1 MIRIVTHIF
10 LYWIHVLKNIIWN
23 ILLLCLSVPRRTS
36 ISCSFAAGLGCCIEF
51 LLSAAWLLVL
61 YFCSL
66 VNKISYSSNMYIYI
80 YIYIDT
86 HTHKRGLQSWNI
98 LGEHAESLSE
108 IRGNMWIKQWV
119 RNLSGSKH
127 GISVTGDWNLWL
139 HHLSSWSQLGCRD

>member
-86 HTHKRGLQSWNI
+86 HTQKRSSIMKYFGGTCRILIWNR
-98 LGEHAESLSE
+98 GEHVDQAVGPQS
-108 IRGNMWIKQWV
+108 QWQQTWYQCHWG
-119 RNLSGSKH
+119 LKPMAPSSG
-127 GISVTGDWNLWL
+127 
-139 HHLSSWSQLGCRD
+139 QLITTRL

>member
-23 ILLLCLSVPRRTS
+23 ILLLCLSVPRGTS

-51 LLSAAWLLVL
+51 LLSAAWLLVFYL
-61 YFCSL
+61 RSL
-66 VNKISYSSNMYIYI
+66 VNKISYSSNI

-127 GISVTGDWNLWL
+127 GVSFTGDWNRWL